1 MAAVAKGE
9 MTAVSL
15 FLMGKTEKS
24 KCGNRK
30 TSSYIIMRPSEW
42 QSLGSNET
50 LEYIQGILFK
60 KTGKRVTFQEVF
72 HIYVQTF

>member
-1 MAAVAKGE
+1 
-9 MTAVSL
+9 
-15 FLMGKTEKS
+15 
-24 KCGNRK
+24 
-30 TSSYIIMRPSEW
+30 MRPSER